1 MLIVGIGSIL
11 MGDDGAGIE
20 VINRLGQ
27 IKLPENVELLNAGLD
42 SFGLLGKL
50 EGRKK
55 VIIVDALRGGETGKV
70 YTLSF
75 EEIEKFEFM
84 YSLHDFTIEHLIKTG
99 QEIYSE
105 FPEDIQIVG
114 IGISDIEG
122 GIGLSREVEK
132 GVDIA
137 VDVVLKEVRECV

>member
-1 MLIVGIGSIL
+1 MIL
-11 MGDDGAGIE
+11 
-20 VINRLGQ
+20 Q
-27 IKLPENVELLNAGLD
+27 
-42 SFGLLGKL
+42 
-50 EGRKK
+50 
-55 VIIVDALRGGETGKV
+55 
-70 YTLSF
+70 
-75 EEIEKFEFM
+75 
-84 YSLHDFTIEHLIKTG
+84 TG

>member
-1 MLIVGIGSIL
+1 LLIVGIGSIL

-84 YSLHDFTIEHLIKTG
+84 YSLHDFTNRTG
-99 QEIYSE
+99 N
-105 FPEDIQIVG
+105 IQ
-114 IGISDIEG
+114 
-122 GIGLSREVEK
+122 
-132 GVDIA
+132 
-137 VDVVLKEVRECV
+137 

>member
-1 MLIVGIGSIL
+1 LLIVGIGSIL

-55 VIIVDALRGGETGKV
+55 HLEEERLVRFTHSVLKRLKNLNLC
-70 YTLSF
+70 TLSM
-75 EEIEKFEFM
+75 I
-84 YSLHDFTIEHLIKTG
+84 L
-99 QEIYSE
+99 
-105 FPEDIQIVG
+105 P
-114 IGISDIEG
+114 
-122 GIGLSREVEK
+122 LS
-132 GVDIA
+132 I
-137 VDVVLKEVRECV
+137 L